1 MRVMS
6 PGTSTNVHPS
16 PFAQPLGLFA
26 LLDEESRFPKANDKS
41 LVQKFHSHC
50 QHHRRY
56 IQPKGNEI
64 AFGIHHYAGKVTVD
78 QWRFETMLAGSL
90 QVVYDARGFLEK
102 NRDNLSANLIE
113 CMKKSAIELISQL
126 FVVSDA
132 CVPTR

>member
-1 MRVMS
+1 MRVS
-6 PGTSTNVHPS
+6 SHDGQTTLHRPS
-16 PFAQPLGLFA
+16 SLQPLGLFA

-64 AFGIHHYAGKVTVD
+64 AFGIQHYAGKVPTD
-78 QWRFETMLAGSL
+78 PRFVATTLSEPL
-90 QVVYDARGFLEK
+90 QVIYDAHGFLEK

-113 CMKKSAIELISQL
+113 CMKKSGIELISQL
-126 FVVSDA
+126 FTVSDA